1 MMRAGGPDTSC
12 IKRGRTMTQITNT
25 ARNDGFRSEML
36 AASEIVPHRVA
47 ITVTRSKVVARKS
60 TLAVDVIPVWPDT
73 IEEELVWRVDTCTA
87 IKRRRKTI
95 RFTAGDLR
103 PTTPVL
109 FLSCEE

>member
-1 MMRAGGPDTSC
+1 MARTTS
-12 IKRGRTMTQITNT
+12 T
-25 ARNDGFRSEML
+25 ARNDDFRSEML
-36 AASEIVPHRVA
+36 AASEVVPHRVS
-47 ITVTRSKVVARKS
+47 IIVTRSKVVARKS
-60 TLAVDVIPVWPDT
+60 TLSADVIPVCPDI
-73 IEEELVWRVDTCTA
+73 IEEELVWRVDTCMG